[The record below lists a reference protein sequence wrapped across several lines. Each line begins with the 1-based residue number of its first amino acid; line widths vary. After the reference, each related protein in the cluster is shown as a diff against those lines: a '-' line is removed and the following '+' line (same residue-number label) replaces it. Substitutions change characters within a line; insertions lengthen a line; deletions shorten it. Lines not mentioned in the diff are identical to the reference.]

1 MEDKQKTIQ
10 LLSKSGATIQELN
23 SVRKRL
29 SRVKGGKLA
38 QLSQARTISLIL
50 SDVIGDPLTVI
61 ASGPTVPNSDPDGRA
76 WEIIQHHRLEDRVP
90 TAVKDILNIPT
101 ISNMIHEPLMEQ
113 TIDNL
118 LIGNNLRALESAANE
133 AAEQGFVTAILS
145 DRIQGDAKTLGQHF
159 AHLSQIIARMM
170 TDTSS
175 LLMQE
180 LSVVS
185 AENLQM
191 DPTRCC
197 QLERTIRRCS
207 KERKNLMIIGGGES
221 TVAVLGNGQGGRN
234 QEMALAWAVQA
245 ASFESLPDDL
255 LQGLTGLS

>member
-38 QLSQARTISLIL
+38 QLSQAKTISLVL

-76 WEIIQHHRLEDRVP
+76 WEIIQHYRLEDRVP
-90 TAVKDILNIPT
+90 TAVKDILDIPT
-101 ISNMIHEPLMEQ
+101 LSNIRHDPLVEQ
-113 TIDNL
+113 NVHNL

-133 AAEQGFVTAILS
+133 AVEQGFVTVILS
-145 DRIQGDAKTLGQHF
+145 DRIQGDAKTLGLQF
-159 AHLSQIIARMM
+159 ANLEQIIARMM

-180 LSVVS
+180 LSVVA
-185 AENLQM
+185 AEHLQM
-191 DPTRCC
+191 DPKRCC
-197 QLERTIRRCS
+197 QLERIIRRCARD
-207 KERKNLMIIGGGES
+207 RKNLMIIGGGES
-221 TVAVLGNGQGGRN
+221 TVAVVGSGRGGRN
-234 QEMALAWAVQA
+234 QEMALSWAVQA
-245 ASFESLPDDL
+245 ASFESLPPD
-255 LQGLTGLS
+255 LQGKHV